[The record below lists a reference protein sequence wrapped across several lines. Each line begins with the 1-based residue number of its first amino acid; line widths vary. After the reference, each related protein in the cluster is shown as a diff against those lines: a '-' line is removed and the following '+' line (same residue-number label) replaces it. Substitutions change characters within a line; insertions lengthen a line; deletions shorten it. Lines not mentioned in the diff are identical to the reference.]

1 MAHNTTQTTGDFLSG
16 DTNYQEQ
23 FNLWQEVRAAI
34 AGKYKVVQLVTC
46 LPKPQY
52 KNYPS
57 YGNEAQREQANACNT
72 ANALRVDAYWSRGR
86 FFNATGR
93 THESLGGMVWSNEP
107 EVDLAPKLE
116 YLEKNA
122 DGSGSGLREVAQEIV
137 DEVDSIGRYGALVDM
152 PAQKVDTDGNPIR
165 PTDAQMLLPENAPR
179 WIQYSAEQIIY
190 FRVSGESNSVDEVRL
205 LEVRSEKK
213 NNKVDDWTYEDK
225 KYIRRLIMIDGIYH
239 NQLWNDKKE
248 IQSDVTPVANG
259 ANLKEIPFQF
269 FGADNNNPEY
279 SKIPLYDLAN
289 ANLGHFVLD
298 CDNRDN
304 LHFHG
309 QGMTNVFT
317 DMTTDEFA
325 EAKPNG
331 LDVGAKG
338 RNLFNATDK
347 VELLQLEATGAIPAE
362 MVRDQERMVM
372 LGAQLVTN
380 ASKNQT
386 LGAKEIET
394 STSTST
400 LKRITFN
407 VTSGIEQLLSWTALF
422 LGETAESTYKLNTD
436 FVTDD
441 MSPEMITKQMEMVQ
455 GGVLPKATLYET
467 ARKVGFTKKTD
478 EELAAEAEIDSA
490 EIAGMTQEAATT
502 QAANEAR

>member
-1 MAHNTTQTTGDFLSG
+1 MAYNSQVTDNFLSG
-16 DTNYQEQ
+16 DSNYQEQ
-23 FNLWQEVRAAI
+23 FSLWQEVRAAI
-34 AGKYKVVQLVTC
+34 AGKYKVLQIITC
-46 LPKPQY
+46 LPGPQY
-52 KNYPS
+52 KHYPVF
-57 YGNEAQREQANACNT
+57 GNDAQIQQANACNQ
-72 ANALRVDAYWSRGR
+72 ANALRVQSYWSRGR

-93 THESLGGMVWSNEP
+93 THESLGGMVWSKEP
-107 EVDLAPKLE
+107 EVELAPKLD
-116 YLEKNA
+116 YLTKNA
-122 DGSGSGLREVAQEIV
+122 DGAGSGLREVAQEVV
-137 DEVDSIGRYGALVDM
+137 DEVDSIGRYGILVDM
-152 PAQKVDTDGNPIR
+152 PSNEQRLTQ
-165 PTDAQMLLPENAPR
+165 AQMQMPENAPR
-179 WIQYSAEQIIY
+179 FIQYKAEQILTP
-190 FRVSGESNSVDEVRL
+190 RVSGTSNSVDEIKL
-205 LEVRSEKK
+205 IEVTSVQK
-213 NNKVDDWTYEDK
+213 NEWEWEEVKQL
-225 KYIRRLIMIDGIYH
+225 RRLIMIDGIYH
-239 NQLWNDKKE
+239 NQLWSEKKE
-248 IQSDVTPVANG
+248 LISDVTPMANG
-259 ANLKEIPFQF
+259 KNLTEIPFQF
-269 FGADNNNPEY
+269 FGADNNSPEY

-317 DMTTDEFA
+317 DMTNDEFA
-325 EAKPNG
+325 EANPNG

-380 ASKNQT
+380 ASSTQT
-386 LGAKEIET
+386 LGAKEIEV

-407 VTSGIEQLLSWTALF
+407 VTSGLEQCLQWAALF
-422 LGETAESTYKLNTD
+422 LGETSESTYKLNTD

-467 ARKVGFTKKTD
+467 ARKVGFTKLDDK
-478 EELAAEAEIDSA
+478 ELEAQAEKDSA
-490 EIAGMTQEAATT
+490 EIASMTQDQAIT
-502 QAANEAR
+502 QAANEAE